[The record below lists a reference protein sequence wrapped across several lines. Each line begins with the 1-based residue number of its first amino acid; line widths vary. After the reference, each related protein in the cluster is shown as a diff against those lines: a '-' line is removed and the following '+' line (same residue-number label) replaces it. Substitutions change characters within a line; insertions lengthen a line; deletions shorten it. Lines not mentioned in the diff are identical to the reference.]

1 MSTHEEHRRPVAAL
15 APGPSALPAEGPAR
29 PVTVPLAV
37 TAHTSE
43 GRRPAHE
50 GEPPL
55 RSKVAVALAVLAC
68 AACCALPVLIG
79 AGLLTGAGA
88 ALAERTLLAVS
99 GLLLAA
105 AAGMWWLH
113 RRTTTAAARSAGTG
127 RGPSGTGC
135 GPSGCACGG

>member
-1 MSTHEEHRRPVAAL
+1 MSTHEEHRRPVAAPP
-15 APGPSALPAEGPAR
+15 PGPSALPAGGPAR

-43 GRRPAHE
+43 GRRPADA

-55 RSKVAVALAVLAC
+55 LSKVAAVLAVLAC

-88 ALAERTLLAVS
+88 ALAEQALLTVA
-99 GLLLAA
+99 GLLMA

-113 RRTTTAAARSAGTG
+113 RRTTMAAARSA
-127 RGPSGTGC
+127 RTGC
-135 GPSGCACGG
+135 GPSGCACGGC